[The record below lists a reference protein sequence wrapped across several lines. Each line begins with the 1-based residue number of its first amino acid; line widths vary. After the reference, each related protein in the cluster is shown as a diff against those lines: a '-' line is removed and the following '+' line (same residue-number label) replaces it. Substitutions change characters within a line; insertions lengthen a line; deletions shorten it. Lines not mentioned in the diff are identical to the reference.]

1 MPRSVPSSSSVNSKL
16 AKRLKLIDALKFP
29 IKVQVP
35 KNPIFEELAHP
46 EVEDQQLLAESE
58 AKNVA
63 EQYTQLEEGEEE
75 ELLHIA
81 LSSLTLEDDSVACPV
96 CENGYVVKKLREL
109 SCSNCTLKIES
120 SVTMNDFCQLLA
132 DVLLQHQQHCQ
143 MKPKITPSAFSKLVL
158 TCSDCL
164 VTIIIL

>member
-1 MPRSVPSSSSVNSKL
+1 MPRSVSPSSSVNSKL
-16 AKRLKLIDALKFP
+16 AKRLKLIEALKFP
-29 IKVQVP
+29 INVQVP
-35 KNPIFEELAHP
+35 ESPIFEELALP

-58 AKNVA
+58 VKNIV

-81 LSSLTLEDDSVACPV
+81 LSSLKLEDYSVSCPV

-109 SCSNCTLKIES
+109 SCSKCTLKIES

-132 DVLLQHQQHCQ
+132 DALLQHQQNC
-143 MKPKITPSAFSKLVL
+143 ICT
-158 TCSDCL
+158 
-164 VTIIIL
+164 